1 MFGAPATLKHRS
13 LHVSMMLFLSFLMYR
28 FNNKASLKKVPKYDL
43 FLAVLSL
50 GITLYMWVD
59 YPNIISRAGVI
70 NNFDMIVGTLLVLM
84 VMDVSR
90 RISGWPLTILATLF
104 IIYGL
109 FGKNLPGIFA
119 HRGYEWKSLVNQFFV
134 STDGIYGT
142 SVGVS
147 SS

>member
-1 MFGAPATLKHRS
+1 M
-13 LHVSMMLFLSFLMYR
+13 
-28 FNNKASLKKVPKYDL
+28 PKYDL

-70 NNFDMIVGTLLVLM
+70 NNLDMIVGTLLVLM

-119 HRGYEWKSLVNQFFV
+119 HRGYEWKSLVNQFL
-134 STDGIYGT
+134 
-142 SVGVS
+142 SVLMEYMELP
-147 SS
+147 